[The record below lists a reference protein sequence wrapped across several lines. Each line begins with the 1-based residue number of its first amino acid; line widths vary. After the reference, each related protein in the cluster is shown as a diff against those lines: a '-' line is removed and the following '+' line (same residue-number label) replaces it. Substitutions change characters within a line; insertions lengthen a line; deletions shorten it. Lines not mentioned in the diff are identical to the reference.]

1 MPSSLSETAQALT
14 TSPVVAAVASNIG
27 TTVATGDATII
38 GLTAALNGLGQ
49 VLKQPTWFRQN
60 VFLFPVLLVV
70 GFLLA
75 WWVTGDDK
83 QAILKGALSAWNS
96 TISYKALG
104 PDGLGVLGRGT
115 D

>member
-1 MPSSLSETAQALT
+1 MPSSLSETVQNLT
-14 TSPVVAAVASNIG
+14 TSPVVAAAVSNTG
-27 TTVATGDATII
+27 LTMATGDAIVL

-49 VLKQPTWFRQN
+49 LLKRPTKFKQN
-60 VFLFPVLLVV
+60 VFLFPVLLVA

-83 QAILKGALSAWNS
+83 QAVLKGALSAWNS
-96 TISYKALG
+96 TITYKGLG
-104 PDGLGVLGRGT
+104 PNGLGVLGRGT

>member
-14 TSPVVAAVASNIG
+14 TSPVVAAMTSNAG
-27 TTVATGDATII
+27 LTMATGDAVVMGI
-38 GLTAALNGLGQ
+38 TAALNGLGQ
-49 VLKQPTWFRQN
+49 LLKQPVKFKQN
-60 VFLFPVLLVV
+60 VYLFPVLLVA